1 MKSMSSIYLVGA
13 LSLLSACGGSPG
25 TPSANNNSIP
35 KSLRVAGELRSANSL
50 YYGPPSISKI
60 WKYTISYMAA
70 DGSEVKNGQRIL
82 RFDTQELTDRLRE
95 KSSELDTK
103 QKELQKQQVLAS
115 DLIADL
121 RLAVEEARAER
132 DKAALKADIPEN
144 LLAKREYSEH
154 QLTLRQAELTLA
166 LKQEEVKA
174 EERIQAT
181 EASILESEISVLG
194 AEVAMLEK
202 SIESMTILAPDDG
215 VVIHTTDRRG
225 NKLEVGDNVWGGR
238 RVIEFPDLSRLEL
251 HLEIPERESASMQLG
266 LPVSFV
272 LDAAPEKR
280 FRGEII
286 SLASVIRTRG
296 IEQPAKVIDITV
308 GLSNPDPEIM
318 RPGMSVNAE
327 IKSADEQFQQP

>member
-1 MKSMSSIYLVGA
+1 VKAIPTMYLVGA
-13 LSLLSACGGSPG
+13 LSLMSACGGSPG

-35 KSLRVAGELRSANSL
+35 TALRVAGELHSANSL
-50 YYGPPSISKI
+50 YYGPPSVSEI

-70 DGSEVKNGQRIL
+70 DGSEVKRGQRIL
-82 RFDTQELTDRLRE
+82 GFDTQELTARLRE
-95 KSSELDTK
+95 KSGELNTK

-115 DLIADL
+115 DLITDL

-144 LLAKREYSEH
+144 LLAKREYREH

-166 LKQEEVKA
+166 LKQAEVKA
-174 EERIQAT
+174 EERTQAT
-181 EASILESEISVLG
+181 EAGILESEISVLG
-194 AEVAMLEK
+194 AEVAMLQK

-215 VVIHTTDRRG
+215 VVIHTTDQRG

-251 HLEIPERESASMQLG
+251 RLEIPERKSASMKMG

-280 FRGEII
+280 FRGEIV

-296 IEQPAKVIDITV
+296 IEQPAKVFDITV

-327 IKSADEQFQQP
+327 IESATEQSMQK